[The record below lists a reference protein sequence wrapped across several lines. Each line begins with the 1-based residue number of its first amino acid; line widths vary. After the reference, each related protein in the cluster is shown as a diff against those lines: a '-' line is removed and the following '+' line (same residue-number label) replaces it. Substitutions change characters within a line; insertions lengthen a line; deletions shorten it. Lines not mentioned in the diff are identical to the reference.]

1 MIWAI
6 LALLGAPLWLCA
18 LGISVLVLRT
28 RAIKGRPGN
37 ISVRVR
43 RPGRSRWTRANA
55 VGVSDVFV
63 WRASPA
69 AWAED
74 VRQVTAASPRTAS
87 PDEASALRRL
97 GAAFALVRLTY
108 EGGSTLDVAA
118 TAGQRASL
126 LGPFPGVAPPPEA
139 ATPAAP

>member
-6 LALLGAPLWLCA
+6 LALLGVPLWLCA
-18 LGISVLVLRT
+18 LGITVLVFRT

-37 ISVRVR
+37 MTVRVR

-55 VGVSDVFV
+55 VWVSDVFV

-74 VRQVTAASPRTAS
+74 VRQVNAVSSRTAT
-87 PDEASALRRL
+87 PDEHAKLRRL
-97 GAAFALVRLTY
+97 GDDIAVVTLTY
-108 EGGSTLDVAA
+108 ADGATLDVAGPPGER
-118 TAGQRASL
+118 TWL
-126 LGPFPGVAPPPEA
+126 LGR
-139 ATPAAP
+139 